1 MLLWGETLGLK
12 EKDYVPILMCTID
25 NDIKKRKQNNN
36 INNKPKKYVNKEMKK
51 LEKECGLLW

>member
-1 MLLWGETLGLK
+1 MLLWGETLKLK

-25 NDIKKRKQNNN
+25 DDIKKRKQNNN
-36 INNKPKKYVNKEMKK
+36 MNNKSKKYVNKEMKK